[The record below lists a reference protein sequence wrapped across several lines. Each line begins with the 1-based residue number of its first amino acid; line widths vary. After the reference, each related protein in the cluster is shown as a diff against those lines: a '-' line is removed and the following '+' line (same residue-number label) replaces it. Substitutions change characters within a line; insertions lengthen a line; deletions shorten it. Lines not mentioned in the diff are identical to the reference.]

1 MFDRVRAETY
11 EGSEDIAYEYTYDGT
26 GSLSEKKADDEI
38 HAYQYDSPGRLS
50 HSQSSKDGIQS
61 INTTDLCD
69 IEDRLQIQKW
79 NIGSDA
85 GSNRQASHIH
95 HS

>member
-1 MFDRVRAETY
+1 MKVQKTLHMNIRMTVREAF
-11 EGSEDIAYEYTYDGT
+11 
-26 GSLSEKKADDEI
+26 LKKKADDEI

-85 GSNRQASHIH
+85 GSDRQASHIH

>member
-1 MFDRVRAETY
+1 MKVQKILHMNIRMTVWKVFY
-11 EGSEDIAYEYTYDGT
+11 EKNE
-26 GSLSEKKADDEI
+26 DDEI

-69 IEDRLQIQKW
+69 IEDRLKIQKW

-85 GSNRQASHIH
+85 GSDRQASHIH